1 MCAVRTESTSAVT
14 ANPHLT
20 TEPLTAGNAEA
31 PVAAVLFHGRDQDPE
46 WMLDVV
52 RRIDLD
58 DRVAYVL
65 PRAADRSWYPG
76 RFYDPMEDNEPCL
89 GWSLQAIE
97 AAVGLATSPGRPLSR
112 IALVGFSQGACILA
126 EHLARRPAPYGAAA
140 ILTGALFGTG
150 TGGGRV
156 AAEGGSRRPEAGWS
170 SPDVDRMPVGSLDGL
185 PMFFGISERDDW
197 IPLPAVR
204 TTVAAFQ
211 RAGAR
216 CELRV
221 YDDEEHGVNDDE
233 AAAVRGL
240 LCNLLEDLT

>member
-1 MCAVRTESTSAVT
+1 LCAIRTFLLPVVT

-20 TEPLTAGNAEA
+20 TDTLTAGNAEA
-31 PVAAVLFHGRDQDPE
+31 AVAAVLLHGRDQDPE

-58 DRVAYVL
+58 EAVAYVL

-89 GWSLQAIE
+89 GWSLRAIE
-97 AAVGLATSPGRPLSR
+97 AAVAQARGPGRPLSR
-112 IALVGFSQGACILA
+112 IALVGFSQGACVTA
-126 EHLARRPAPYGAAA
+126 EHLARRPEPYGAAA
-140 ILTGALFGTG
+140 ILTGALFGT
-150 TGGGRV
+150 
-156 AAEGGSRRPEAGWS
+156 
-170 SPDVDRMPVGSLDGL
+170 PDVDRMPVGSLDGL
-185 PMFFGISERDDW
+185 PMFFGIAEKDDW
-197 IPLPAVR
+197 IPLAAVR
-204 TTVAAFQ
+204 DTVAAFQ

-221 YDDEEHGVNDDE
+221 YDDDEHGVNDDE

-240 LCNLLEDLT
+240 LLSLLEDAT

>member
-1 MCAVRTESTSAVT
+1 MCALRTHLPPAVT

-20 TEPLTAGNAEA
+20 TDTLTAGNAEA
-31 PVAAVLFHGRDQDPE
+31 AIAAVLLHGRHLDPE

-76 RFYDPMEDNEPCL
+76 RFYDPMEDNERCL
-89 GWSLQAIE
+89 GWSLEAIE
-97 AAVGLATSPGRPLSR
+97 TAVTSASAAGRPLSH
-112 IALVGFSQGACILA
+112 IALVGFSQGGCILA
-126 EHLARRPAPYGAAA
+126 EHLARRPQPYGAAA
-140 ILTGALFGTG
+140 ILTGALFGT
-150 TGGGRV
+150 
-156 AAEGGSRRPEAGWS
+156 
-170 SPDVDRMPVGSLDGL
+170 PDVDRLPVGSLDGL
-185 PMFFGISERDDW
+185 PVFFGSSENDDW

-204 TTVAAFQ
+204 QTVAAFQ

-240 LCNLLEDLT
+240 LLNLLEDLT